1 MPESLDTRIIIVELE
16 MPGGK
21 KRYEDMAVEYS
32 VTKTAGALMNEA
44 EIKIA
49 NLSKKDREYIV
60 TATSPLARP
69 RQRKGVILYA
79 GYASTGV
86 TRRFVG
92 DVTAATVSQ
101 PPDIW
106 LTLKA
111 KTGYFQRGSI
121 LARTAPAQQPL
132 SSLAGDV
139 AADLGLPLDFQ
150 ATDKRI
156 ANYSWTGSALRQ
168 VDKLEAAGLIDAY
181 IEDDRLIVKDRG
193 KGLSGKTRKLSEDTG
208 MIGIPEVDERGVKVK
223 MLMDPHTGVG
233 TMLEI
238 TSRLNPAA
246 NGIFT
251 VYKVR
256 ETGTTRNTPFYI
268 EAECLRPGLGG
279 LPA

>member
-1 MPESLDTRIIIVELE
+1 MAETLDRRIIIVELE

-21 KRYEDMAVEYS
+21 KRFEDMAVEYS
-32 VTKTAGALMNEA
+32 VTKTAGSLMNEA

-49 NLSKKDREYIV
+49 NMAKEDREYIV
-60 TATSPLARP
+60 TATSPLKRP
-69 RQRKGVILYA
+69 RQRKSVAVYA

-92 DVTAATVSQ
+92 DVTSATVSQ

-106 LTLKA
+106 LAMKA
-111 KTGYFQRGSI
+111 KTGFFQRGNI
-121 LARTAPAQQPL
+121 LARSAPAQQQLAAL
-132 SSLAGDV
+132 SQNV
-139 AADLGLPLDFQ
+139 AADLGLSLDFQ

-156 ANYSWTGSALRQ
+156 ANYSFTGPALKQ
-168 VDKLEAAGLIDAY
+168 VAKLEAAGLVDAY
-181 IEDDRLIVKDRG
+181 VEDDRLVVKDRG
-193 KGLSGKTRKLSEDTG
+193 KGLSGKMRKLSEETG

-233 TMLEI
+233 TTLEI

-246 NGIFT
+246 DGRFT
-251 VYKVR
+251 VYKIR
-256 ETGTTRNTPFYI
+256 ETGATRNTPFYL
-268 EAECLRPGLGG
+268 EAECLRPGMGG